1 LCGHRTTIDGNAN
14 GHDMNERA
22 HKPDMEIAGP
32 RVHFLSYQSAEQWA
46 WAGAVT
52 LAAELRRA
60 LEHQPRARLLL
71 SGGSTPGPVYQA
83 LSRAPLAWD
92 RIDVALVDERWL
104 QPDDPDSNSH
114 LVSTMLLHDKAAKA
128 RFETL
133 TRPGRSI
140 EGAVAAANLHASQV
154 PDAVVLGM
162 GDDGH
167 TASLFPGLRGLDG
180 LLASPN
186 AYVSV
191 DAAGCPGAGP
201 WPRRI
206 SLTPAGLAPAR
217 MRLLLIRGEHK
228 RRLFERALDGTD
240 ALELPIRLAFTTP
253 GARLRVHWCP

>member
-1 LCGHRTTIDGNAN
+1 RGHRAKHGGQHVNIRDEA
-14 GHDMNERA
+14 R
-22 HKPDMEIAGP
+22 PEIEMAGP

-46 WAGAVT
+46 WAGAVV

-60 LEHQPRARLLL
+60 LEQRPRARLLL

-83 LSRAPLAWD
+83 LGRAPLDWN

-114 LVSTMLLHDKAAKA
+114 LVRTTLLQDKAANA

-140 EGAVAAANLHASQV
+140 EEAVAAANLHASQV

-167 TASLFPGLRGLDG
+167 TASLFPGLRGLDR
-180 LLASPN
+180 LLASPYP
-186 AYVSV
+186 YVAV

-201 WPRRI
+201 WSRRI
-206 SLTPAGLAPAR
+206 SLTPAGLEPAR

-228 RRLFERALDGTD
+228 
-240 ALELPIRLAFTTP
+240 
-253 GARLRVHWCP
+253 

>member
-1 LCGHRTTIDGNAN
+1 MIEHDDHR
-14 GHDMNERA
+14 
-22 HKPDMEIAGP
+22 PDMEIKGS

-46 WAGAVT
+46 WASAVI
-52 LAAELRRA
+52 LAGELRRA
-60 LEHQPRARLLL
+60 LEQRPRARLLL
-71 SGGSTPGPVYQA
+71 SGGSTPGPVYEA
-83 LSRAPLAWD
+83 LSRAPLDWQ

-104 QPDDPDSNSH
+104 RPDDPDSNSH
-114 LVSTMLLHDKAAKA
+114 LVRSTLLHDKAANA

-140 EGAVAAANLHASQV
+140 EEAVATANLHANQAT
-154 PDAVVLGM
+154 DAVVLGM

-167 TASLFPGLRGLDG
+167 TASLFPGLRGLDQ
-180 LLASPN
+180 LLASAK

-191 DAAGCPGAGP
+191 DATGCPGAGP

-206 SLTPAGLAPAR
+206 SLTPAGLAPSR

-228 RRLFERALDGTD
+228 RRVFERAMDGTD
-240 ALELPIRLAFTTP
+240 PLELPIRLAFTTP